1 MTFVFLYSQY
11 IVYIFNVFQ
20 LYIHNTSA
28 IYSKCFEYKIN
39 TDIQQFTILIFILCI

>member
-11 IVYIFNVFQ
+11 IVYIFNVFR
-20 LYIHNTSA
+20 LYIHNISA
-28 IYSKCFEYKIN
+28 IYSNNFEYKIN